1 MNINLTPIFQA
12 IIALIASL
20 ITYKLIPLIRSK
32 TNANQRTLLNATIR
46 TLVFA
51 AEQLYG
57 AGNGKDKLRYVSNE
71 LLKRGFIVDVAA
83 IEGAVKELFNS
94 PFVNKLPEETE

>member
-12 IIALIASL
+12 VITLIASL

-32 TNANQRTLLNATIR
+32 TNANQRALLKATIR

-57 AGNGKDKLRYVSNE
+57 AGNGEDKLRYVSNE
-71 LLKRGFIVDVAA
+71 LLKRGFVVDVAA
-83 IEGAVKELFNS
+83 IEGAVKELLNS
-94 PFVNKLPEETE
+94 PFVNKSPEETE